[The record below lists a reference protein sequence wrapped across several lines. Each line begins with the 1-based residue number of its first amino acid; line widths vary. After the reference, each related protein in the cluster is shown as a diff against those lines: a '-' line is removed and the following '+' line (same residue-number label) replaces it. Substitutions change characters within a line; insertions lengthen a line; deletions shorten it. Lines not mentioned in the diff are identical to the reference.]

1 MEKGNFARTK
11 LQATIAVSKLC
22 GTEAGIKEFSQLK
35 KTLEYVA
42 KLAKKEFNS
51 VSLGDDVEDLTKRLF
66 KVISDSIKISEH
78 SFDPEMTAD
87 LTYQVSIG
95 YTQSPDLRVTWL
107 ENLVK
112 FHKDQRNFEEAAQC
126 KFCIAAL
133 IIDCLNLS
141 GPSPGI
147 PHSSKEL
154 SIVSPNIMKEPG
166 LPHKEGDE
174 GLYNSSIFSEEGL
187 VETLA
192 QAVKFLKFTER
203 YETCID
209 VYNILLEIHQS
220 HRDYHK
226 LAICFKDLKIVCDA
240 LVASNQARSRLFSIF
255 YRVGFYGNAFG
266 ELNGRELIYK
276 EPAHV
281 RLAEFTQRL
290 QVSFI
295 FLFNYLTIIILI
307 IINIYYDIFLNEIKI
322 DKNEGAI
329 LQVWV
334 STKSS
339 SKHAH

>member
-1 MEKGNFARTK
+1 
-11 LQATIAVSKLC
+11 
-22 GTEAGIKEFSQLK
+22 
-35 KTLEYVA
+35 LEYVA

-78 SFDPEMTAD
+78 DFDPEMTAD

-95 YTQSPDLRVTWL
+95 YVESPDLRITWL

-112 FHKDQRNFEEAAQC
+112 FHKEKRNFEEAAQC

-133 IIDCLNLS
+133 IIDYINLS
-141 GPSPGI
+141 GPSIGI
-147 PHSSKEL
+147 PRSSAEL
-154 SIVSPNIMKEPG
+154 SVISPTISKEPG
-166 LPHKEGDE
+166 LPHREGDE

-192 QAVKFLKFTER
+192 QAVKFLKISER

-220 HRDYHK
+220 HRDYQK
-226 LAICFKDLKIVCDA
+226 LAFCFRDLKIVCDA
-240 LVASNQARSRLFSIF
+240 LVASNNARSRLFSIF
-255 YRVGFYGNAFG
+255 YRVGFYGAAFG

-276 EPAHV
+276 EPAHI

-290 QVSFI
+290 QVSCFI
-295 FLFNYLTIIILI
+295 YALVHLL
-307 IINIYYDIFLNEIKI
+307 L
-322 DKNEGAI
+322 
-329 LQVWV
+329 LL
-334 STKSS
+334 
-339 SKHAH
+339 